1 MPVKKIKL
9 KDFDVDF
16 DLIKIVMPDGEGLK
30 VRISEQLL
38 VNQALPADLMSKMA
52 QCASKYARW
61 GVVRGDLLTYSE
73 LLNDEYSMFIRRIK
87 SVARSGM
94 DAKVTEGKIEE
105 KAILNNVEE
114 YTAKRKKI
122 RQTNSALEKVKR
134 VMKAFEIQSELMRSI
149 KAKINKEEKMFE
161 EENPIITENKKSTSL
176 SAKK

>member
-1 MPVKKIKL
+1 MSVKKIKL

-16 DLIKIVMPDGEGLK
+16 DLIKIIMPDGEGLR

-38 VNQALPADLMSKMA
+38 VNQDLPADLMSKMA

-73 LLNDEYSMFIRRIK
+73 LLNDEYSMFIRQIK
-87 SVARSGM
+87 SKARIGL
-94 DAKVTEGKIEE
+94 DAKAAEGKVEE

-114 YTAKRKKI
+114 YTSKRKKI
-122 RQTNSALEKVKR
+122 RQVNSALEKVKR
-134 VMKAFEIQSELMRSI
+134 VMRAFEIQSELMRSI

-161 EENPIITENKKSTSL
+161 EENPIITEKKKSTSL